1 MKLLLTIGFL
11 GKNDIFGFNIFLLRK
26 FHDMCFR
33 ILISFIT
40 IVIFN
45 SNFFASEIVLKND
58 STADSIRTHPRVY
71 YATQLTSER
80 PVIDGKLN
88 DACWK
93 LGNWTGSFTQWV
105 PKEGAKPSQ
114 PTEIKILYDDKNIY
128 VAIRAFESEPGKIIR
143 KKGRRDELTGDVV
156 GINFDSYHDHR
167 TGFEFDITAAGQK
180 TDAVLT
186 NPWNADFNWNAVWY
200 AKVDIEDSAW
210 TAEFEIPL
218 SQLRYSNDYEQTWF
232 MHCWR
237 WIDRLQEESD
247 WEPQTFKSPGMLYLF
262 GELRGIKGLPKSR
275 RFEIMPYVVGKLKT
289 FQKETGNPFT
299 VKGKYWL
306 GNAGVDAKIGLSSNF
321 TVDLSINPDFG
332 QVESDPSV
340 MNLTAFETFYEEKR
354 PFFLEGKNIFSFDF
368 DNNSVFYSRRIG
380 HVPTYQPDLKDNEYI
395 KTPDYTTILGA
406 LKLSGKSSRGLSI
419 GILQSITAD
428 ETASLFTSGVTKN
441 LTVEPM
447 SNYTIGRIQQDFKQ
461 GNTILGGIITSTN
474 RIIRDSALKFMNRNA
489 YTGGID
495 LLHQWNDKEFYVD
508 AKLIGSNI
516 DGDARA
522 IYELQTSSAR
532 YFQRPEARYVF
543 LDSSRTNL
551 SGYGGSIKI
560 GKGSKGLWR
569 YSTELNWRS
578 PGLDLND
585 LGYMQLADIIKQGN
599 TVSYFVN
606 QPVSIFRTYSFGI
619 SEINNWDFGKNY
631 LSSGGSLNLYL
642 EFLNK
647 WAINTSINYTT
658 QALDDR
664 ILRGGDAMLL
674 PANLSNY
681 FYVRTDP
688 SRRIFFD
695 FTSNSSFSE
704 NQSTKYFILQP
715 GVSVM
720 PANSLKISLSVG
732 FSSNTDRLQYID
744 TKTVNDEKRYIL
756 AKIDQQTLGITFRID
771 YNITPEI
778 SLQYYG
784 SPFGSAGKFSEFKS
798 ITKPKATNYNDRFV
812 IVNPVADGTSYEISE
827 NKNNH
832 VDYTIDIPDFN
843 FDQFRSNLVFRWEY
857 KPGSQIYL
865 VWANDMTYN
874 VKPDYSSVNSIFR
887 KLSSVFPNNIFLIKF
902 NYWFNI

>member
-1 MKLLLTIGFL
+1 M
-11 GKNDIFGFNIFLLRK
+11 
-26 FHDMCFR
+26 
-33 ILISFIT
+33 
-40 IVIFN
+40 
-45 SNFFASEIVLKND
+45 
-58 STADSIRTHPRVY
+58 
-71 YATQLTSER
+71 
-80 PVIDGKLN
+80 
-88 DACWK
+88 
-93 LGNWTGSFTQWV
+93 
-105 PKEGAKPSQ
+105 
-114 PTEIKILYDDKNIY
+114 
-128 VAIRAFESEPGKIIR
+128 
-143 KKGRRDELTGDVV
+143 
-156 GINFDSYHDHR
+156 
-167 TGFEFDITAAGQK
+167 
-180 TDAVLT
+180 
-186 NPWNADFNWNAVWY
+186 
-200 AKVDIEDSAW
+200 
-210 TAEFEIPL
+210 
-218 SQLRYSNDYEQTWF
+218 
-232 MHCWR
+232 
-237 WIDRLQEESD
+237 
-247 WEPQTFKSPGMLYLF
+247 
-262 GELRGIKGLPKSR
+262 
-275 RFEIMPYVVGKLKT
+275 VGKLKT

-299 VKGKYWL
+299 VKGKDWL

-368 DNNSVFYSRRIG
+368 DNNSIFYSRRIG
-380 HVPTYQPDLKDNEYI
+380 HVPTYQPDLKDNEFI

-406 LKLSGKSSRGLSI
+406 LKLSGKSSHGLSI

-441 LTVEPM
+441 ITVEPM

-474 RIIRDSALKFMNRNA
+474 RFIRDSALKFMNRNA

-508 AKLIGSNI
+508 AKLIGSSI
-516 DGDARA
+516 DGDVRA

-532 YFQRPEARYVF
+532 YFQRPDARYVF

-551 SGYGGSIKI
+551 SGYGGSIKV

-578 PGLDLND
+578 PGLELND

-599 TVSYFVN
+599 TISYFVTH
-606 QPVSIFRTYSFGI
+606 PVSIFRTYSFGI

-631 LSSGGSLNLYL
+631 LSSGGSLNVYL
-642 EFLNK
+642 EFFNK
-647 WAINTSINYTT
+647 WAISTSINYTS

-704 NQSTKYFILQP
+704 NQSTKYFMLQP

-812 IVNPVADGTSYEISE
+812 IMNPVANGTSYEISE
-827 NKNNH
+827 NNNNH

-874 VKPDYSSVNSIFR
+874 VKPDYSSVKSIFR